1 MSSHVIRQLAIELF
15 CPSLHARK
23 ILPVYTP
30 VASFLLIAAVVALS
44 GCQKAPEKQGRDKTV
59 VGTQRVQSL
68 DASALAGTTPEYIG
82 AVRANEET
90 DFSFKVGGIVEMIGP
105 DVRRDWE
112 EGTAVEAGTV
122 LARLQQGDFKN
133 ALASAKAAAEL
144 AASNN
149 ERLRKLLAG
158 NVVSKQEADKAKADT
173 EASEAQL
180 RQAEQ
185 NLRDSELRAPWDGV
199 VLARRVNRGET
210 VPAGKPILRLGDIQT
225 MSVDL
230 AVPDRLVVLFSVNK
244 EIDVD
249 ISALPGR
256 PPFRGRISEVGVAAN
271 NAGRLY
277 RVVIK
282 VPNPESIIKSG
293 MTATVKAGGA
303 VQAGAVRVLV
313 PLSALIAPPSA
324 SSDGANPQ
332 RKLAVFVVQDGK
344 ASLRV
349 VQTGDIVATS
359 IIITEGLQAGEE
371 IVTKGAS
378 QLYDGAPVEGR

>member
-1 MSSHVIRQLAIELF
+1 M
-15 CPSLHARK
+15 
-23 ILPVYTP
+23 YTP

-303 VQAGAVRVLV
+303 VQPGAVRVLV